1 MKADDAAAD
10 ALLGKKER
18 DYLKDSNV
26 VEACRKDRGNLAGG
40 IAYAVHWVIHTE
52 PSTSIRVIHIRTMI
66 HPTIQSDTTTNFM
79 MNIL

>member
-40 IAYAVHWVIHTE
+40 IAYACIGLFT
-52 PSTSIRVIHIRTMI
+52 
-66 HPTIQSDTTTNFM
+66 QSHQRP
-79 MNIL
+79 